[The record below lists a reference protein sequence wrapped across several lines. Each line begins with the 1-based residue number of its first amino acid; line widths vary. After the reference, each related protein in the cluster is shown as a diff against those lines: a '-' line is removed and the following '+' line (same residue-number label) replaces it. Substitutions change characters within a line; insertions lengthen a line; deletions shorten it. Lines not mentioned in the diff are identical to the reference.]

1 MTLSRE
7 GATELELPESP
18 SDRGPASKAAVFYNA
33 AMAVDRDLGVALA
46 RTLREQGQGP
56 LRGWEMLAATGVR
69 GLRLVHESDLFGEM
83 WFTEQNPQA
92 LEVLRRNVA
101 RYSSRGAHA
110 RAHNAH
116 SPLREGPFDYV
127 DVDPYGTPAPFLPTA
142 LDALRP
148 GGLLGVTAT
157 DMMVLAGVLKGTCEA
172 RYGARPL
179 RGRFGPEGGLRVLLA
194 YVARLAAERGRQVH
208 PILAYVHDHHVRAY
222 LRVDLTS
229 EREMPVPVGML
240 SEPWDGP
247 AVIGGPFGPMWLGRL
262 FDPAIVA
269 RVGTPPGAA
278 RAKDLERM
286 LGAFRGESRA
296 DRPLFYE
303 PNELASTLHLA
314 NPPAIDALLDRLESG
329 GWSAGRSHVRAA
341 AFRTTA
347 PRVDVLLA
355 AKAVSEGQAQKPR
368 VRA

>member
-1 MTLSRE
+1 M
-7 GATELELPESP
+7 
-18 SDRGPASKAAVFYNA
+18 FYNA

-46 RTLREQGQGP
+46 RELREEGEGP

-69 GLRLVHESDLFGEM
+69 GLRLVRETDLFGEM
-83 WFTEQNPQA
+83 WFTEQNPEA
-92 LEVLRRNVA
+92 LEVLRRNAA
-101 RYSSRGAHA
+101 RYASRGAHV
-110 RAHNAH
+110 RSHDAHHVLKGA
-116 SPLREGPFDYV
+116 PFDFV
-127 DVDPYGTPAPFLPTA
+127 DLDPYGTPVPFLPTA
-142 LDALRP
+142 IAALRS

-157 DMMVLAGVLKGTCEA
+157 DMMVLAGVLRGTCEA

-179 RGRFGPEGGLRVLLA
+179 RGRFGPEGGLRILLA
-194 YVARLAAERGRQVH
+194 HVAKIAAAQRRRAR

-222 LRVDLTS
+222 LRLDEAS
-229 EREMPVPVGML
+229 EDESPLPVGLL

-262 FDPAIVA
+262 FDPALVA
-269 RVGTPPGAA
+269 RMGTPPGAA
-278 RAKDLERM
+278 RAKELERM

-303 PNELASTLHLA
+303 PNELASTLHLP